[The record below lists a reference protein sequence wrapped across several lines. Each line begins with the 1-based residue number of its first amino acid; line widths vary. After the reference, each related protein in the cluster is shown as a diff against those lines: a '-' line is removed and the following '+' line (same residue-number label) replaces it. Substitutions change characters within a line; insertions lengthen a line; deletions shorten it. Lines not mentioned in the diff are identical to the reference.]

1 MRRSLLTCRNA
12 LTTTRYLPYTIY
24 PAVAILQQTLK
35 IAALPQSMFP
45 VAALLCIWTLRAIA
59 SKTMARHIEKPK
71 QNRSFFYNEE
81 QQARQKIINTV
92 VKELPHCD
100 KNLVQKVVEQLMA
113 TPMKLTNP

>member
-1 MRRSLLTCRNA
+1 
-12 LTTTRYLPYTIY
+12 
-24 PAVAILQQTLK
+24 
-35 IAALPQSMFP
+35 
-45 VAALLCIWTLRAIA
+45 
-59 SKTMARHIEKPK
+59 MARHIEKPK

-113 TPMKLTNP
+113 TPMKLTNPPRS